1 MASFAHALLKYS
13 GVTGA
18 AVRWQARRLPILM
31 YHGLCPD
38 EWAGEPWMPSYFT
51 SLGRF
56 TEQMRFLR
64 ERLCPMELVEAVR
77 ALAAN
82 RRHRHAA
89 VVTFD
94 GRLCEQ
100 CDPGPRRCSG
110 ILGYRRPHS
119 WHGHLSSVGCTK
131 PIALRLIRYWQRQAG
146 EATRCHHGP

>member
-18 AVRWQARRLPILM
+18 ALRWQARRLPILM

-82 RRHRHAA
+82 RLPRHAA

-94 GRLCEQ
+94 ES
-100 CDPGPRRCSG
+100 GPSSAAPAPWPVRCSG
-110 ILGYRRPHS
+110 ILGYRPPSSWLPVTCRP
-119 WHGHLSSVGCTK
+119 VGCTTT
-131 PIALRLIRYWQRQAG
+131 IAFVSSGTGSGKRVSPR
-146 EATRCHHGP
+146 